1 MPLSGR
7 LERFSQ
13 PELDLWPRHCTCN
26 NGRAQSV
33 SCRSYPFA
41 FVSQKCASS
50 FKRSDIRARRTPPPL
65 ASEQGRSEFRG
76 LSVSG
81 ARTYSAASG
90 IIRISTVLAPTL
102 NVPARYLQPRLSRE
116 FPASASVPTAEL
128 RMFQPIF
135 PYDLRRFISFHI
147 SVFFCR
153 PSHFSFTNL
162 VRSLAVARA
171 GLHSVFLLSSLR
183 CRKAITLAS
192 FSSLRPH
199 F

>member
-1 MPLSGR
+1 MRPDASH
-7 LERFSQ
+7 Q
-13 PELDLWPRHCTCN
+13 PSASPVYR
-26 NGRAQSV
+26 
-33 SCRSYPFA
+33 
-41 FVSQKCASS
+41 FVSAGVHRCSGGLTVGSDGHRRRLPRIRGIRSSGVCSASGAS
-50 FKRSDIRARRTPPPL
+50 TYSTASGLIRTP
-65 ASEQGRSEFRG
+65 
-76 LSVSG
+76 
-81 ARTYSAASG
+81 
-90 IIRISTVLAPTL
+90 TVLATPSVSVPL
-102 NVPARYLQPRLSRE
+102 NLQPRLSRE

-135 PYDLRRFISFHI
+135 PYDFRRFISFHI

>member
-1 MPLSGR
+1 MN
-7 LERFSQ
+7 
-13 PELDLWPRHCTCN
+13 H
-26 NGRAQSV
+26 
-33 SCRSYPFA
+33 
-41 FVSQKCASS
+41 KCASP
-50 FKRSDIRARRTPPPL
+50 FRRSDIRARRTPPPL

-76 LSVSG
+76 LSVSDAG
-81 ARTYSAASG
+81 AYWPRFRPHPHTDSPCPDLED
-90 IIRISTVLAPTL
+90 IPL
-102 NVPARYLQPRLSRE
+102 NLQPRLSRE
-116 FPASASVPTAEL
+116 FPASASVLTAVL

-135 PYDLRRFISFHI
+135 PYALRCFISFHI
-147 SVFFCR
+147 SVFGCR

-192 FSSLRPH
+192 FSSFRPH